1 MPTIV
6 YVEET
11 HKYAE
16 IPADGSY
23 FLDSWERSDNWSKKK
38 YNAAKLKAN
47 PAVNKDTL
55 KTVKDYDET
64 GPWYIKWGNEK
75 SLTPIRFGIPAGIN
89 IGNMSEMLKSNTSSD
104 AYTLA
109 CAGKNLA
116 DYWTVRLPSNAYPR
130 TPGYRTKVKLRAWNP
145 ELIEVPRFKADA
157 ESTVTGEF
165 SYALWPITEAQ
176 SSMSQDDKYS
186 TEYMN
191 NMLKTFVQQT
201 ENS

>member
-1 MPTIV
+1 M
-6 YVEET
+6 
-11 HKYAE
+11 
-16 IPADGSY
+16 
-23 FLDSWERSDNWSKKK
+23 
-38 YNAAKLKAN
+38 
-47 PAVNKDTL
+47 
-55 KTVKDYDET
+55 
-64 GPWYIKWGNEK
+64 
-75 SLTPIRFGIPAGIN
+75 
-89 IGNMSEMLKSNTSSD
+89 
-104 AYTLA
+104 A

>member
-1 MPTIV
+1 M
-6 YVEET
+6 
-11 HKYAE
+11 
-16 IPADGSY
+16 
-23 FLDSWERSDNWSKKK
+23 
-38 YNAAKLKAN
+38 
-47 PAVNKDTL
+47 
-55 KTVKDYDET
+55 
-64 GPWYIKWGNEK
+64 
-75 SLTPIRFGIPAGIN
+75 
-89 IGNMSEMLKSNTSSD
+89 
-104 AYTLA
+104 A

-130 TPGYRTKVKLRAWNP
+130 TPGYRTKVKLKPWNP
-145 ELIEVPRFKADA
+145 EIITDTSRFKADA
-157 ESTVTGEF
+157 ESTVTGEV